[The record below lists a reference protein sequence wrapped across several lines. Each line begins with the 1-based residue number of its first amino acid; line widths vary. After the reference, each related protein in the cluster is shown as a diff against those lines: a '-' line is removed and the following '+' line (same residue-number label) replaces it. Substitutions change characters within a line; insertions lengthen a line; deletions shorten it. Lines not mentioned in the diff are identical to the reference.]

1 MSRMTKEEIEQKEKE
16 DEQRMLDEV
25 VGKTATKVAETVTPA
40 ITEDVLK
47 AVTEKIALRK
57 SEIFG
62 GGDNA
67 ELKGIEAKRKS
78 AEYMKEWYKKAL
90 VSGGST
96 GGGEDLVP
104 TYLADQFIGVAQN
117 YGLVRRRARHW
128 PMEGMKQSIPTLDTV
143 SAYRIDT
150 DGNKITTSQPTTGV
164 LNLNSKTVGIIVP
177 VSRKLLANS
186 SIQLVDALSYL
197 AGKALAK
204 LEDKWGL
211 LGLSGTEGILGNTS
225 VPVTTLGSATTY
237 AGATA
242 EDLLS
247 LTEGVDESFFETAN
261 NMSFVMSLG
270 VLNNFR
276 KIRSVVGS
284 DKQGFLFESFS
295 NPQVPSSMWGIPYD
309 LSPIMPNNSVGSQAA
324 TKFLALVNWDNVIF
338 GDDRQYTM
346 EVSNQATITDTDGST
361 LINLFEQNMVAIKI
375 TGDIDIEIANAAK
388 AHAVLKTHA

>member
-1 MSRMTKEEIEQKEKE
+1 MSRMTKEELEQKQKE
-16 DEQRMLDEV
+16 DEQKMLSEV
-25 VGKTATKVAETVTPA
+25 VDKTAAKVAETVTPA

-47 AVTEKIALRK
+47 SITEKIALRK

-78 AEYMKEWYKKAL
+78 AEYVKEWYKKAL
-90 VSGGST
+90 ATGSA
-96 GGGEDLVP
+96 GDGSDLVP

-117 YGLVRRRARHW
+117 YGLVRRRARQW

-150 DGNKITTSQPTTGV
+150 DGNKITTSQPTTGA
-164 LNLNSKTVGIIVP
+164 LSLNSKTVGVIVP

-186 SIQLVDALSYL
+186 SIQLVDALSFL

-204 LEDKWGL
+204 LEDTWGL
-211 LGLSGTEGILGNTS
+211 AGLASGEGILQNTN
-225 VPVTTLGSATTY
+225 VPVVTLGSATTY
-237 AGATA
+237 AGAVA

-247 LTEGVDESFFETAN
+247 LIEGVDESFFETAN
-261 NMSFVMSLG
+261 NMSWVFSLG

-276 KIRSVVGS
+276 RLRSVVGS
-284 DKQGFLFESFS
+284 DKQGFLFEDFS
-295 NPQVPSSMWGIPYD
+295 GSVPNTMWGIPYD
-309 LSPIMPNNSVGSQAA
+309 LSPVMPKNTDVSQAA
-324 TKFLALVNWDNVIF
+324 KKFMALVNWDNVIF